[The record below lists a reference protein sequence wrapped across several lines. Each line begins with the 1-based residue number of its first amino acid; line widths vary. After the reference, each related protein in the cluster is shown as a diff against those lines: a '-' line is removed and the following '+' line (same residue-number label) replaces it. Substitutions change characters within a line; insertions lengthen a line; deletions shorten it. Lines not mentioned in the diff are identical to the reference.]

1 MEIECGI
8 SGDIAKLP
16 DSAKIFEN
24 GSEKITDNEN
34 FENKDEKSSNSA
46 KKFRKR
52 RRPKA
57 SKPRFGSNFGSS
69 LDF

>member
-8 SGDIAKLP
+8 SGEIAKLP
-16 DSAKIFEN
+16 DKAKFFEN
-24 GSEKITDNEN
+24 GSEKITDEN
-34 FENKDEKSSNSA
+34 FENKDEKISNSA

-57 SKPRFGSNFGSS
+57 SKPRFGSNFCSY
-69 LDF
+69 LEI

>member
-1 MEIECGI
+1 MEIESGI
-8 SGDIAKLP
+8 SGAIAKLP
-16 DSAKIFEN
+16 EKIFEN
-24 GSEKITDNEN
+24 ESEKITEN
-34 FENKDEKSSNSA
+34 GNLENKDEKSSNST

-57 SKPRFGSNFGSS
+57 SKPRFGSNFGSY

>member
-8 SGDIAKLP
+8 SGEIAKLP
-16 DSAKIFEN
+16 ESEKILEN
-24 GSEKITDNEN
+24 GSEKNIDN
-34 FENKDEKSSNSA
+34 ENKDEKRSTSA

-57 SKPRFGSNFGSS
+57 SKPRFGSNFGSF

>member
-8 SGDIAKLP
+8 SGEIAKLP
-16 DSAKIFEN
+16 DSEKIPEN
-24 GSEKITDNEN
+24 GSEKNIDN
-34 FENKDEKSSNSA
+34 ENKDEKSSNLP

-57 SKPRFGSNFGSS
+57 SKPRFGSYFDSY